1 MGNHAKQYQWFRREV
16 YPLWSLFPLRGTSTV
31 YPQLA
36 FGISTNMPE
45 LFNRHLKQHRQMSIV
60 VLNL

>member
-31 YPQLA
+31 YPQELSV
-36 FGISTNMPE
+36 FPPVCLRRSIDISNNTV
-45 LFNRHLKQHRQMSIV
+45 K
-60 VLNL
+60 